1 MLLRMNKDLSQAEI
15 NDVTD
20 TALWVAAYR
29 AEESIRKDALF
40 HDTFAS
46 ILVGEMGELIATR
59 TQGSRYTAWSVV
71 IRTFII
77 DQFIMKI
84 LAEGVDTVLNLGAGL
99 DTRPYR
105 LELPQNLRWI
115 EVDFPKI
122 IDHKNEKLKEKM
134 PKCQLERISL
144 DLSNVEIRDQFLTKV
159 SSESKNVLVITE
171 GVIPYL
177 SNEDARSLADA
188 LKKHHNFGHWITEYY
203 SPEILKFLR
212 TPKRLT
218 QMRNAPFL
226 FYPENWFDF
235 FKQSGWLEQETKYFG
250 VESEKLGRTPPTP
263 GWLKNLDSANEA
275 AKNLVKYYL
284 GYSIYK
290 NDP

>member
-1 MLLRMNKDLSQAEI
+1 MNKDLSQAEI

-29 AEESIRKDALF
+29 AEESLRKDALF

-46 ILVGEMGELIATR
+46 LLVGEQGELIATR

-71 IRTFII
+71 IRTHII
-77 DQFIMKI
+77 DHFIMNLI
-84 LAEGVDTVLNLGAGL
+84 PTGIDTVLNLGAGL

-105 LELPQNLRWI
+105 LNLPSNLRWI

-122 IDHKNEKLKEKM
+122 IDHKNEKLKDQT
-134 PKCQLERISL
+134 PRCQLERVQL
-144 DLSNVEIRDQFLTKV
+144 DLSNAEIRDEFLSKI
-159 SSESKNVLVITE
+159 SRESKNVLVITE

-188 LKKHHNFGHWITEYY
+188 LKKHHNFVHWITEYY

-226 FYPENWFDF
+226 FYPDNWFDF
-235 FKQSGWLEQETKYFG
+235 FKQSGWDIQDTKYFG

-263 GWLKNLDSANEA
+263 GWLKSLDASDES

-290 NDP
+290 NVN

>member
-1 MLLRMNKDLSQAEI
+1 MNKDLSDAEI

-20 TALWVAAYR
+20 TAVWVAAYR
-29 AEESIRKDALF
+29 AEESLRKDALF
-40 HDTFAS
+40 HDTFAQL
-46 ILVGEMGELIATR
+46 LVGDEGELIATR

-71 IRTFII
+71 IRTYII
-77 DQFIMKI
+77 DQFIMN
-84 LAEGVDTVLNLGAGL
+84 LLTTGVDTVLNLGAGL

-105 LELPQNLRWI
+105 LELSSKLRWI

-122 IDHKNEKLKEKM
+122 IQHKNEKLKNQHA
-134 PKCQLERISL
+134 KCKLERVSI
-144 DLSNVEIRDQFLTKV
+144 DLSDSQLRDDFLNQV
-159 SSESKNVLVITE
+159 ASESKNVLVITE

-177 SNEDARSLADA
+177 SNDDARSLADA
-188 LKKHHNFGHWITEYY
+188 LKKHSHFRHWITEYY

-226 FYPENWFDF
+226 FYPEDWFLF
-235 FKQSGWLEQETKYFG
+235 FKQSGWNEVETKYFG
-250 VESEKLGRTPPTP
+250 VESQKLGRTPPTP
-263 GWLKNLDSANEA
+263 GWLKHPGLVDEA
-275 AKNLVKYYL
+275 TKNLVKYYL

-290 NDP
+290 NDN

>member
-1 MLLRMNKDLSQAEI
+1 MNKDLSQAEI

-29 AEESIRKDALF
+29 AEESLRKDALF

-46 ILVGEMGELIATR
+46 LLVGEQGELIATR

-71 IRTFII
+71 IRTHII
-77 DQFIMKI
+77 DHFIMNLI
-84 LAEGVDTVLNLGAGL
+84 PTGIDTVLNLGAGL

-105 LELPQNLRWI
+105 LNLPSNLRWI

-122 IDHKNEKLKEKM
+122 IDHKNEKLKDQT
-134 PKCQLERISL
+134 PRCQLERVQL
-144 DLSNVEIRDQFLTKV
+144 DLSNAEIRDEFLSKI
-159 SSESKNVLVITE
+159 SRESKNVLVITE

-188 LKKHHNFGHWITEYY
+188 LKKHHNFVHWITEYY

-226 FYPENWFDF
+226 FYPDNWFDF
-235 FKQSGWLEQETKYFG
+235 FKQSGWDIQDTKYFG

-263 GWLKNLDSANEA
+263 GWLKSLDASDEST
-275 AKNLVKYYL
+275 KNLVKYYL

-290 NDP
+290 NVN

>member
-1 MLLRMNKDLSQAEI
+1 MNKDLSHAEI

-20 TALWVAAYR
+20 TAIWVAAYR
-29 AEESIRKDALF
+29 AEESLRKDALF
-40 HDTFAS
+40 HDTFAQQL
-46 ILVGEMGELIATR
+46 IGTQGELIAKR

-71 IRTFII
+71 IRTIII
-77 DQFIMKI
+77 DAFIKN
-84 LAEGVDTVLNLGAGL
+84 LLSTGVDTVLNLGAGL

-105 LELPQNLRWI
+105 LDLNPELRWI

-122 IDHKNEKLKEKM
+122 IDHKNEKLKDQTPNCK
-134 PKCQLERISL
+134 LERLQL
-144 DLSNVEIRDQFLTKV
+144 DLSNSKIRNDFLNKI

-171 GVIPYL
+171 GVVPYL
-177 SNEDARSLADA
+177 SNDDVRSLADA
-188 LKKHHNFGHWITEYY
+188 LKKHSNFGHWITEYY

-226 FYPENWFDF
+226 FYPENWFQF
-235 FKQSGWLEQETKYFG
+235 FKESGWVEQETKYFG
-250 VESEKLGRTPPTP
+250 IESEKLGRTPPIP
-263 GWLKNLDSANEA
+263 GWLKKPMPHEEA
-275 AKNLVKYYL
+275 AKNLAKYYL

-290 NDP
+290 NAL